1 MFSLESWIG
10 FILTEV
16 YSVVLLAFIFRRQ
29 MREEKQNVWLKT
41 LLVMFAL
48 YMGYLF
54 YNLLVP
60 TYFYRRFSFS
70 ADRVNLIPFRALKEW
85 LAHPFNFFGNVLL
98 FMPLGFFEVLLYP
111 ADSRKRQLAK
121 AAAAGASLSLF
132 VEFAQCFNYRVPDV
146 DDILLNTLGSV
157 LGALLCMLQQKLGFQ
172 RTRVGRVLLPAI
184 PRTWRRHMLLNR
196 FCAILVVSMEIALF
210 AVNYFM
216 TIPKARVR
224 TNEAPVTAAA
234 VAAAEPT
241 AAPES
246 SAEPTASADAAA
258 EPTAS
263 ASEKT
268 PEPTRTPTPSPS
280 PSPTPAPKVYHTE
293 NLLLEARNI
302 LLVRLG
308 DRPEDDWTIFA
319 VGSGDPIYPA
329 STIKMLT
336 ALTVLEIAQPEE
348 TVQLGM
354 EVYIPPLDAARA
366 GLEYGMTLTVH
377 DLLEGLLLPSGAD
390 AAYVL
395 AVYCGR
401 QQAGDQSLSA
411 NDAVKVFVQAM
422 NQNAEKFG
430 ASHTTVKNVVG
441 LDDSGQLTTA
451 EDILKIARVFL
462 SNPVLAEICG
472 LPRDLIT
479 SSEGRTVSLKNTNKM
494 LLSESPHYNSAVYG
508 VKTGTTSRAGNCLVS
523 VFAVGEERYLC
534 IVMNSSYDGKFEDT
548 QKLFNVCAGAE

>member
-196 FCAILVVSMEIALF
+196 FCAILVVSMEIVRTTQDVLIITEKGYGKRTNINEF
-210 AVNYFM
+210 TVQHRGGKGIKCYKIMDKTGYVVGVKAVNDNHEIM
-216 TIPKARVR
+216 MITTEGTIIQIPMKDVSILGRNTSGVKLINLDDKVKVAKIAKVR
-224 TNEAPVTAAA
+224 EKVSDGVNETDDEDIQDIVDDDMS
-234 VAAAEPT
+234 V
-241 AAPES
+241 
-246 SAEPTASADAAA
+246 D
-258 EPTAS
+258 
-263 ASEKT
+263 
-268 PEPTRTPTPSPS
+268 SPFVIMHDEVDIPDDLDDPDS
-280 PSPTPAPKVYHTE
+280 IEE
-293 NLLLEARNI
+293 N
-302 LLVRLG
+302 
-308 DRPEDDWTIFA
+308 DEDD
-319 VGSGDPIYPA
+319 V
-329 STIKMLT
+329 
-336 ALTVLEIAQPEE
+336 
-348 TVQLGM
+348 
-354 EVYIPPLDAARA
+354 
-366 GLEYGMTLTVH
+366 
-377 DLLEGLLLPSGAD
+377 
-390 AAYVL
+390 
-395 AVYCGR
+395 
-401 QQAGDQSLSA
+401 
-411 NDAVKVFVQAM
+411 
-422 NQNAEKFG
+422 
-430 ASHTTVKNVVG
+430 
-441 LDDSGQLTTA
+441 
-451 EDILKIARVFL
+451 
-462 SNPVLAEICG
+462 
-472 LPRDLIT
+472 
-479 SSEGRTVSLKNTNKM
+479 
-494 LLSESPHYNSAVYG
+494 
-508 VKTGTTSRAGNCLVS
+508 
-523 VFAVGEERYLC
+523 
-534 IVMNSSYDGKFEDT
+534 
-548 QKLFNVCAGAE
+548 